1 MNGAKL
7 HHAGKSAPFRF
18 PDYVCPGDSR
28 SVEDGFFTF
37 TIRIEPDLDAKPSDY
52 DCYSKKAI
60 RAWER
65 EDWFFCG
72 LVVSG
77 EYNGVPLPDAYL
89 AALWGIE
96 ANFPG
101 SRNRNLARIAEELL
115 PEAKDRAEEVLEE
128 MLERLTA

>member
-1 MNGAKL
+1 
-7 HHAGKSAPFRF
+7 
-18 PDYVCPGDSR
+18 
-28 SVEDGFFTF
+28 VEDGFFTF

-72 LVVSG
+72 LALSG
-77 EYNGVPLPDAYL
+77 EYNGVPLPEKYL
-89 AALWGIE
+89 ASLWGIE

-101 SRNRNLARIAEELL
+101 SKNRRLEEIARELL
-115 PEAKDRAEEVLEE
+115 PEAKCRAGEVLEE
-128 MLERLTA
+128 MLERLNA